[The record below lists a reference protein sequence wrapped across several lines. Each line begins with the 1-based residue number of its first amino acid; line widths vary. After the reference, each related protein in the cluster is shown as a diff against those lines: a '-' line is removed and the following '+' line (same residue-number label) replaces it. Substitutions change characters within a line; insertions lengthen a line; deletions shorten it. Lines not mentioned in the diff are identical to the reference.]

1 MTKIVSL
8 FALCL
13 WAAALLAAHAQ
24 DGSAPAGP
32 TWTVPEV
39 GALPD
44 DEHGRKVRRGRD
56 LVTATYA
63 HIGPD
68 VADAAKRYAG
78 NNLACS
84 NCHLHAGTKKFAL
97 PIYGI
102 MGEFPQYSARAGTAI
117 SLEDRLNSCMTRS
130 MNGRPLPSDSPEMQA
145 LVAYV
150 DFLSTGVPA
159 GQTLPGHGAGKM
171 PELGRAADPV
181 RGQQVYARAC
191 VACHNHDGA
200 GLPRTRG
207 VPRLGYMVPPLWGPE
222 SFNDGAGMARLG
234 NFANFVHFNMPHG
247 ADYLNPQLSAEDA
260 WDVAAYVLS
269 QPRPHKSDL
278 ARDFPDLLQKPVDV
292 PYGPYADS
300 FSAQQH
306 KYGPWAPIRAEI
318 ARLKGDKTT
327 PPPEQA
333 R

>member
-1 MTKIVSL
+1 MVKIVAL

-13 WAAALLAAHAQ
+13 WAAALLAANAQ
-24 DGSAPAGP
+24 DGSAPAAP
-32 TWTVPEV
+32 TWTVPDV

-44 DEHGRKVRRGRD
+44 DEHGREVRRGRD

-97 PIYGI
+97 PMYGLV
-102 MGEFPQYSARAGTAI
+102 GEFPQYSARAGAAI
-117 SLEDRLNSCMTRS
+117 SLQDRLNSCMTRS
-130 MNGRPLPSDSPEMQA
+130 MNGRPLPSDSAEMQA
-145 LVAYV
+145 LIAYV
-150 DFLSTGVPA
+150 EFLSTGLPA
-159 GQTLPGHGAGKM
+159 GTTLSGHGAGKM
-171 PELGRAADPV
+171 PELGRAADPA
-181 RGQQVYARAC
+181 RGREVYARAC
-191 VACHNHDGA
+191 IGCHNHDGSGVA
-200 GLPRTRG
+200 RNRQ
-207 VPRLGYMVPPLWGPE
+207 VPRLGYMVPPLWGPD
-222 SFNDGAGMARLG
+222 SFNEGAGMARLG
-234 NFANFVHFNMPHG
+234 NFANFAHFNMPHG

-278 ARDFPDLLQKPVDV
+278 AGDFPDLLQKPLDV

-318 ARLKGDKTT
+318 ARLKA
-327 PPPEQA
+327 QA
-333 R
+333 PSNKGQPQ